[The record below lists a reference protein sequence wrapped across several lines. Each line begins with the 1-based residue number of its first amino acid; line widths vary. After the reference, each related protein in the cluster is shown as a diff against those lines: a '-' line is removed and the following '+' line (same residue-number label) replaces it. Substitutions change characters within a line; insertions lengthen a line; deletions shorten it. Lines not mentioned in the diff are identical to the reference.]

1 MADINARPAKAAR
14 RVALTAVAP
23 AEPSSIA
30 HAPTVSLSDST
41 NFEMSF
47 KPAATV
53 AVHSMAE
60 LSSLLKASAQEVH
73 QTRDAWACTPRAK
86 WIAALIAEL
95 RDDQLEQLRLRQRT
109 LQTTAA
115 DDFGT
120 RWELGSQF
128 ASAVIEL
135 WLDGRSLDEVL
146 ETCRRFGHEKL
157 KCGVILSG
165 ALIREWAA
173 KEDVTLASLMPMV
186 ASLAAKEKSA
196 SLYRVQRANHFKT
209 EGNASAQLDELEAE
223 LKDRLDSGRGGCGS
237 LNTTF
242 HYAEE
247 ADTAESAVPL
257 LDGLMHQLDDLQLMH
272 PDPSSWRLNHRL
284 YLIWKLQGYCTP
296 YHQDVH
302 VPPHFTLY
310 NQVDGVSTFHFLPL
324 LVGLFATHVGRRSA
338 DELAV
343 LLRTLRER
351 GVGEVATLGPKQ
363 MLLIFPSGAHG
374 VFVPRTTP
382 PANAP
387 LPRFDFSVI
396 RAAEIFAWPT
406 HEHYEAALMAEG
418 EGDAAWC
425 SFLPMSDA
433 ERAEEERRSRR
444 FEEHQ
449 AALIDEM
456 RLTREDWLLLAMR
469 MQRRWERERATTASS
484 EAT

>member
-1 MADINARPAKAAR
+1 MADAARPAKSR
-14 RVALTAVAP
+14 RVALTVVAP

-30 HAPTVSLSDST
+30 HAPTLSLSDST
-41 NFEMSF
+41 QFDTSGI
-47 KPAATV
+47 KPAETV

-60 LSSLLKASAQEVH
+60 LAALLKNSAHEVH
-73 QTRDAWACTPRAK
+73 QTHDQWACTPRAK
-86 WIAALIAEL
+86 WVSALIAEL
-95 RDDQLEQLRLRQRT
+95 RPDQLEQLRLRQRT

-115 DDFGT
+115 DDFST
-120 RWELGSQF
+120 RWELASQF

-135 WLDGRSLDEVL
+135 WLEERSLDEVL
-146 ETCRRFGHEKL
+146 EACTRFGHNTMKG
-157 KCGVILSG
+157 GVILSG
-165 ALIREWAA
+165 AIIREWAT
-173 KEDVTLASLMPMV
+173 KEDVTLATLLPMV
-186 ASLAAKEKSA
+186 SSLAAKEKSA
-196 SLYRVQRANHFKT
+196 SLYRVRRDNHFNT
-209 EGNASAQLDELEAE
+209 EGRTSAPLDELEAE

-242 HYAEE
+242 HYADESD
-247 ADTAESAVPL
+247 AAESAVPL
-257 LDGLMHQLDDLQLMH
+257 LDGLMHRLDDLQLLH
-272 PDPSSWRLNHRL
+272 ADPSSWRLNHRL

-324 LVGLFATHVGRRSA
+324 LAGLFATHVGRRSA

-343 LLRTLRER
+343 LLQALRER
-351 GVGEVATLGPKQ
+351 GVGELATLGPKQ
-363 MLLIFPSGAHG
+363 MLLIYPSGAHG
-374 VFVPRTTP
+374 VFVPRTTLS
-382 PANAP
+382 ANAP
-387 LPRFDFSVI
+387 LPKFDFSVI

-406 HEHYEAALMAEG
+406 HEHYDAALMSEG

-433 ERAEEERRSRR
+433 EREEEERRSRR

-456 RLTREDWLLLAMR
+456 RITREDWLLLAMR
-469 MQRRWERERATTASS
+469 MQRRWERERATASS
-484 EAT
+484 EMS